1 MPKCQICGNQ
11 YDKAI
16 EIIVNGETFVFD
28 CFECAIHAL
37 APICDHCGVRIIGH
51 GMESKQHYFC
61 SAHCASQEGLEEL
74 KDRVPN

>member
-1 MPKCQICGNQ
+1 MSKCQVCGNK

-37 APICDHCGVRIIGH
+37 APICHHCGVRIIGH
-51 GMESKQHYFC
+51 GMETGEHYFC
-61 SAHCASQEGLEEL
+61 CAHCANQEGVQEL
-74 KDRVPN
+74 QDRVIT